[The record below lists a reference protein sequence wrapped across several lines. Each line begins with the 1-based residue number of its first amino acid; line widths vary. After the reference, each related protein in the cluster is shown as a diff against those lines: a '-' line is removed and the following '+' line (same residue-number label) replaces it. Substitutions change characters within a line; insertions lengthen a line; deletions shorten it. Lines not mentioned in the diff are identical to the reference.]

1 MTDSS
6 FVACQR
12 VDKLY
17 DPIGL
22 VLQTVYACVLLESAV
37 DYLVEELLKKQST
50 RLVGRNHGGQTVGG
64 GQHDVQLLFQ
74 VEFVMLPSYLRI
86 LGVLGR
92 DIVYVVG

>member
-1 MTDSS
+1 M
-6 FVACQR
+6 
-12 VDKLY
+12 
-17 DPIGL
+17 

-37 DYLVEELLKKQST
+37 DYLVEELLEKLFT

-64 GQHDVQLLFQ
+64 GRHDVQLLFQ
-74 VEFVMLPSYLRI
+74 VEFVMLPGYIGI